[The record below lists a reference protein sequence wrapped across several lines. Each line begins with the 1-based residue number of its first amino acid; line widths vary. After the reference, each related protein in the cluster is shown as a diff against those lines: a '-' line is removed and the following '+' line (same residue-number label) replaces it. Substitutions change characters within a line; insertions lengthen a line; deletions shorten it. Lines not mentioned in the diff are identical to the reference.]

1 MKTKLFLT
9 VILLGFFSL
18 SYAQSGYVFILATRG
33 VTGDNVYLSQI
44 HKAKDFKKCKVG
56 KNLTECI
63 RNSMASYLMSA
74 GERAFNFEYYIFP
87 NEGSYDT
94 LAQAESKREEAI
106 KLTNTSG
113 FKLKEIEIQPLD

>member
-9 VILLGFFSL
+9 VILLGLFSL
-18 SYAQSGYVFILATRG
+18 SYAQNGYVFILATRG

-44 HKAKDFKKCKVG
+44 HKAKEFKKCKVG

-63 RNSMASYLMSA
+63 RNSMVSYLMSA
-74 GERAFNFEYYIFP
+74 EERAFNFDYYIFP

-106 KLTNTSG
+106 KLTSTSG
-113 FKLKEIEIQPLD
+113 LKLREVILKPLD